1 MKNSKLKEEYM
12 KEEYMKEE
20 SFWHVTNKKNL
31 ESIRENGL
39 IPKDGKRDGV
49 LKSEI
54 DPVPRVFFSHGLE
67 AVLWQANNLAYLI
80 DNFCTEQIEVK
91 EDGYNRKELNKE
103 IKKFLEDKENGKE
116 NTKGF
121 IDIGLFLQEKINS
134 KGISKSIT
142 EKDLEMVSYNLT
154 KSLWENS
161 IYIKANLEDGIDYSY
176 EKDFNYIRGGKT
188 KPMDKANMHTF
199 EGRSIESEK
208 LEVMSDNEGKPL
220 NSWEV
225 LKQMAEYYK
234 KENPDKEH
242 LPVRVTSRGYTDENG
257 KTVIL
262 EDTPEKDYISIFM
275 DMEKNI
281 EEQEKVGKMVKGFAK
296 DKEVCLRTKETEK
309 IFDDLEKDIERDVD
323 KEREEDD
330 NNRY

>member
-1 MKNSKLKEEYM
+1 MKNSKL

-31 ESIRENGL
+31 DSIREKGIL
-39 IPKDGKRDGV
+39 PKDGKRDGV

-54 DPVPRVFFSHGLE
+54 DPVPRVFFSHGIE
-67 AVLWQANNLAYLI
+67 AAIWQANNLAYLI
-80 DNFCTEQIEVK
+80 DNICTEQIEDK

-103 IKKFLEDKENGKE
+103 IKKFLEDKEDGKE

-142 EKDLEMVSYNLT
+142 KKDLEKVAYNLT
-154 KSLWENS
+154 KSFWENS

-199 EGRSIESEK
+199 EGRSIDSEK
-208 LEVMSDNEGKPL
+208 LEVMSDDEGKPL

-281 EEQEKVGKMVKGFAK
+281 EEQEKISKMTKSFAK

-309 IFDDLEKDIERDVD
+309 IFDDLEKDMELEKGKEIEENDSD
-323 KEREEDD
+323 
-330 NNRY
+330 RY

>member
-1 MKNSKLKEEYM
+1 MRNSKL

-31 ESIRENGL
+31 ESIREKGMV
-39 IPKDGKRDGV
+39 PKDGKREGV

-80 DNFCTEQIEVK
+80 DNFCTEQIKVK

-199 EGRSIESEK
+199 EGRSIDSGK
-208 LEVMSDNEGKPL
+208 LEVMSDDEGKPL

-234 KENPDKEH
+234 KENPDKDH

-262 EDTPEKDYISIFM
+262 EDTAEKDYISIFM
-275 DMEKNI
+275 GMEKNI
-281 EEQEKVGKMVKGFAK
+281 EEQEKISKMIKGFAK

-309 IFDDLEKDIERDVD
+309 IFDDLEKDMELEKGKEIEENDSD
-323 KEREEDD
+323 
-330 NNRY
+330 RY

>member
-1 MKNSKLKEEYM
+1 MRNSKL

-31 ESIRENGL
+31 ESIREKGMV
-39 IPKDGKRDGV
+39 PKDGKRDGV

-91 EDGYNRKELNKE
+91 EDGYDRKELNKE

-199 EGRSIESEK
+199 EGRSIESGK
-208 LEVMSDNEGKPL
+208 LEVMSDDEGKPL

>member
-1 MKNSKLKEEYM
+1 MRNSKLKE
-12 KEEYMKEE
+12 KYMKEE

-80 DNFCTEQIEVK
+80 DNFCTEQIKVK

-121 IDIGLFLQEKINS
+121 IDIGLFLQEKING

-199 EGRSIESEK
+199 EGRSIDSGK
-208 LEVMSDNEGKPL
+208 LEVMSDDEGKPL

-275 DMEKNI
+275 GMEKNI
-281 EEQEKVGKMVKGFAK
+281 EEQEKISKMIKGFAK

-309 IFDDLEKDIERDVD
+309 IFDDLEKDIERDIEKG
-323 KEREEDD
+323 KEIEENDSD
-330 NNRY
+330 RY

>member
-1 MKNSKLKEEYM
+1 MRNSKL

-31 ESIRENGL
+31 ESIREKGMV
-39 IPKDGKRDGV
+39 PKDGKRDGV

-80 DNFCTEQIEVK
+80 DNFCTEQIKVK

-154 KSLWENS
+154 KSLWENR

-199 EGRSIESEK
+199 EGRSIDSGK
-208 LEVMSDNEGKPL
+208 LEVMSDDEGKPL

-275 DMEKNI
+275 GMEKNI
-281 EEQEKVGKMVKGFAK
+281 EEQEKISKMIKGFAK

-309 IFDDLEKDIERDVD
+309 IFDDLEKDMELEKGKEIEENDSD
-323 KEREEDD
+323 
-330 NNRY
+330 RY

>member
-1 MKNSKLKEEYM
+1 MRNSKL

-31 ESIRENGL
+31 ESIREKGMV
-39 IPKDGKRDGV
+39 PKDGKREGV

-80 DNFCTEQIEVK
+80 DNFCTEQIKVK

-199 EGRSIESEK
+199 EGRSIDSEK
-208 LEVMSDNEGKPL
+208 LEVMSDDEGKPL

-275 DMEKNI
+275 GMEKNI
-281 EEQEKVGKMVKGFAK
+281 EEQEKISKMIKGFAK

-309 IFDDLEKDIERDVD
+309 IFDDLEKDMELEKGKEIEENDSDRC
-323 KEREEDD
+323 
-330 NNRY
+330 

>member
-1 MKNSKLKEEYM
+1 MKNSKI

-142 EKDLEMVSYNLT
+142 EKDLEKVAYNLT

-199 EGRSIESEK
+199 EGRSIDSEK
-208 LEVMSDNEGKPL
+208 LEVMSDNAGKPL

-281 EEQEKVGKMVKGFAK
+281 EEQEKISKMIKGFAK

-309 IFDDLEKDIERDVD
+309 IFDDLEKDIEKG
-323 KEREEDD
+323 KEIEENDSD
-330 NNRY
+330 RY

>member
-1 MKNSKLKEEYM
+1 MRNSKLKEEYM
-12 KEEYMKEE
+12 KEE
-20 SFWHVTNKKNL
+20 SFWHITNKKNL
-31 ESIRENGL
+31 ESIREKGMV
-39 IPKDGKRDGV
+39 PKDGKRDGV

-199 EGRSIESEK
+199 EGRSIDSEK
-208 LEVMSDNEGKPL
+208 LEVMSDNAGKPL

-257 KTVIL
+257 KTVIV
-262 EDTPEKDYISIFM
+262 EDTLEKDYISIFM

-281 EEQEKVGKMVKGFAK
+281 EEQEKISKMIKGFAK

-309 IFDDLEKDIERDVD
+309 IFDDLEKDVEKGKEIEENDSD
-323 KEREEDD
+323 
-330 NNRY
+330 RY

>member
-1 MKNSKLKEEYM
+1 MKNSKL

-31 ESIRENGL
+31 ESIREKGMV
-39 IPKDGKRDGV
+39 PKDGKREGV

-80 DNFCTEQIEVK
+80 DNFCTEQIKVK

-103 IKKFLEDKENGKE
+103 IKKFLEDKEDGKE

-199 EGRSIESEK
+199 EGRSIDSEK
-208 LEVMSDNEGKPL
+208 LEVMSDNAGKPL

-262 EDTPEKDYISIFM
+262 EDTPEKDYINIFM

-281 EEQEKVGKMVKGFAK
+281 EEQEKISKMIKGFAK

-309 IFDDLEKDIERDVD
+309 IFDDLEKDIEKG
-323 KEREEDD
+323 KEIEENDSD
-330 NNRY
+330 RY

>member
-1 MKNSKLKEEYM
+1 MKNSKI

-80 DNFCTEQIEVK
+80 DNFCTEQIKVK

-199 EGRSIESEK
+199 EGRSIDSGK
-208 LEVMSDNEGKPL
+208 LEVMSDDEGKPL

-281 EEQEKVGKMVKGFAK
+281 EEQEKISKMIKGFAK

-309 IFDDLEKDIERDVD
+309 IFDDLEKDMELEKGKEIEENDSDRC
-323 KEREEDD
+323 
-330 NNRY
+330 

>member
-1 MKNSKLKEEYM
+1 MRNSKL

-31 ESIRENGL
+31 ESIREKGMV
-39 IPKDGKRDGV
+39 PKDGKRDGV

-142 EKDLEMVSYNLT
+142 EKDLEKVAYNLT

-199 EGRSIESEK
+199 EGRSIDSGK
-208 LEVMSDNEGKPL
+208 LEVMSDDEGKPL

-275 DMEKNI
+275 GMEKNI
-281 EEQEKVGKMVKGFAK
+281 EEQEKISKMIKGFAK

-309 IFDDLEKDIERDVD
+309 IFDDLEKDMELEKGKEIEENDSD
-323 KEREEDD
+323 
-330 NNRY
+330 RY

>member
-1 MKNSKLKEEYM
+1 MRNSKLKE
-12 KEEYMKEE
+12 KYMKEE

-31 ESIRENGL
+31 ESIREKGMV
-39 IPKDGKRDGV
+39 PKDGKRDGV
-49 LKSEI
+49 LKSDI

-199 EGRSIESEK
+199 EGRSIDSEK
-208 LEVMSDNEGKPL
+208 LEVMSDDEGKPL

-281 EEQEKVGKMVKGFAK
+281 EEQEKISKMIKGFAK

-309 IFDDLEKDIERDVD
+309 IFNDLEKDIEKG
-323 KEREEDD
+323 KEIEENDSD
-330 NNRY
+330 RY

>member
-1 MKNSKLKEEYM
+1 MKNSKL

-31 ESIRENGL
+31 ESIREKGMV
-39 IPKDGKRDGV
+39 PKDGKRDGV
-49 LKSEI
+49 LKSDI

-91 EDGYNRKELNKE
+91 EDGYDRKELNKE
-103 IKKFLEDKENGKE
+103 IKKFLEDKEDGKE

-142 EKDLEMVSYNLT
+142 EKDLEKVAYNLT

-199 EGRSIESEK
+199 EGRSIDSEK
-208 LEVMSDNEGKPL
+208 LEVMSDDEGKPL

-257 KTVIL
+257 KTVIV

-281 EEQEKVGKMVKGFAK
+281 EEQEKISKMIKGFAK

-309 IFDDLEKDIERDVD
+309 IFDDLEKNIEKG
-323 KEREEDD
+323 KEIKENDSD
-330 NNRY
+330 RY

>member
-1 MKNSKLKEEYM
+1 MRNSKL

-199 EGRSIESEK
+199 EGKSIDSEK
-208 LEVMSDNEGKPL
+208 LEVMSDNAGKPL

-275 DMEKNI
+275 DIEKNI
-281 EEQEKVGKMVKGFAK
+281 EEQEKIIKMIKGFAK

-309 IFDDLEKDIERDVD
+309 IFDDLEKDIERDIEKG
-323 KEREEDD
+323 KEIEENDSD
-330 NNRY
+330 RY

>member
-1 MKNSKLKEEYM
+1 MRNSKL

-31 ESIRENGL
+31 ESIREKGMV
-39 IPKDGKRDGV
+39 PKDGKREGV

-80 DNFCTEQIEVK
+80 DNFCTEQIKVK

-103 IKKFLEDKENGKE
+103 IKKFLEDKEDGKE

-142 EKDLEMVSYNLT
+142 KKDLEKVAYNLT
-154 KSLWENS
+154 KSFWENS

-199 EGRSIESEK
+199 EGRSIDSEK

-234 KENPDKEH
+234 KENPNKEH

-281 EEQEKVGKMVKGFAK
+281 EEQEKISKMIKGFAK

-309 IFDDLEKDIERDVD
+309 IFDDLEKDIEKG
-323 KEREEDD
+323 KEIEENDSD
-330 NNRY
+330 RY

>member
-1 MKNSKLKEEYM
+1 MRNSKI

-31 ESIRENGL
+31 ESIREKGMV
-39 IPKDGKRDGV
+39 PKDGKREGV

-80 DNFCTEQIEVK
+80 DNFCTEQIKVK
-91 EDGYNRKELNKE
+91 EDGCNRKELNKE
-103 IKKFLEDKENGKE
+103 IKKFLEDKEDGKE

-199 EGRSIESEK
+199 EGRSIDSEK
-208 LEVMSDNEGKPL
+208 LEVMSDDEGKPL

-281 EEQEKVGKMVKGFAK
+281 EEQEKISKMTKSFAK

-309 IFDDLEKDIERDVD
+309 IFDDLEKDIEKG
-323 KEREEDD
+323 KEIEENDSD
-330 NNRY
+330 RY

>member
-1 MKNSKLKEEYM
+1 MRNSKLKE
-12 KEEYMKEE
+12 KYMKEE

-31 ESIRENGL
+31 ESIREKGMV
-39 IPKDGKRDGV
+39 PKDGKRDGV
-49 LKSEI
+49 LKSDI

-142 EKDLEMVSYNLT
+142 EKDLEKVAYNLT

-161 IYIKANLEDGIDYSY
+161 IYIKANLENGIDYSY

-199 EGRSIESEK
+199 EGRSIDSEK
-208 LEVMSDNEGKPL
+208 LEVMSDNAGKPL

-275 DMEKNI
+275 DIEKNI
-281 EEQEKVGKMVKGFAK
+281 EEQEKISKMIKGFAK

-309 IFDDLEKDIERDVD
+309 IFDDLEKDIERDIEKG
-323 KEREEDD
+323 KEIEENDSD
-330 NNRY
+330 RY

>member
-1 MKNSKLKEEYM
+1 MRNSKLKE
-12 KEEYMKEE
+12 KYMKEE

-199 EGRSIESEK
+199 EGRSIDSEK
-208 LEVMSDNEGKPL
+208 LEVMSDDEGKPL

-281 EEQEKVGKMVKGFAK
+281 EEQEKISKMIKGFAK

-309 IFDDLEKDIERDVD
+309 IFDDLEKDMELEKGKEIEENDSD
-323 KEREEDD
+323 
-330 NNRY
+330 RY

>member
-1 MKNSKLKEEYM
+1 MRNSKL

-31 ESIRENGL
+31 ESIREKGMV
-39 IPKDGKRDGV
+39 PKDGKRDGV

-199 EGRSIESEK
+199 EGRSIDSGK
-208 LEVMSDNEGKPL
+208 LEVMSDDEGKPL

-234 KENPDKEH
+234 KENPDKEN

-281 EEQEKVGKMVKGFAK
+281 EEQEKISKMIKGFAK
-296 DKEVCLRTKETEK
+296 DKEVCLRTKDTEK
-309 IFDDLEKDIERDVD
+309 IFDDLEKDIERD
-323 KEREEDD
+323 KEKGKEIEENDSD
-330 NNRY
+330 RY

>member
-1 MKNSKLKEEYM
+1 MRNSKL

-199 EGRSIESEK
+199 EGKSIDSEK
-208 LEVMSDNEGKPL
+208 LEVMSDNAGKPL

-234 KENPDKEH
+234 KENPNKEH

-275 DMEKNI
+275 DIEKNI
-281 EEQEKVGKMVKGFAK
+281 EEQEKISKMIKGFAK

-309 IFDDLEKDIERDVD
+309 IFDDLEKDIERDIEKG
-323 KEREEDD
+323 KEIEENDSD
-330 NNRY
+330 RY

>member
-1 MKNSKLKEEYM
+1 MRNSKL

-31 ESIRENGL
+31 ESIREKGMV
-39 IPKDGKRDGV
+39 PKDGKREGV

-199 EGRSIESEK
+199 EGRSIDSGK
-208 LEVMSDNEGKPL
+208 LEVMSDDEGKPL

-281 EEQEKVGKMVKGFAK
+281 EEQEKISKMIKGFAK

-309 IFDDLEKDIERDVD
+309 IFDDLEKDIEKG
-323 KEREEDD
+323 KEIEKNDSD
-330 NNRY
+330 RY

>member
-1 MKNSKLKEEYM
+1 MRNSKL

-20 SFWHVTNKKNL
+20 SFWHVTNKRNL
-31 ESIRENGL
+31 ESIREKGMV
-39 IPKDGKRDGV
+39 PKDGKRDGV

-80 DNFCTEQIEVK
+80 DNFCTEQIKVK

-199 EGRSIESEK
+199 EGRSIDSGK
-208 LEVMSDNEGKPL
+208 LEVMSDDEGKPL

-281 EEQEKVGKMVKGFAK
+281 EEQEKISKMIKGFAK

-309 IFDDLEKDIERDVD
+309 IFDDLEKDMELEKGKEIEENDSD
-323 KEREEDD
+323 
-330 NNRY
+330 RY

>member
-1 MKNSKLKEEYM
+1 MRNSKL

-31 ESIRENGL
+31 ESIREKGMV
-39 IPKDGKRDGV
+39 PKDGKREGV

-80 DNFCTEQIEVK
+80 DNFCTEQIKVK

-199 EGRSIESEK
+199 EGRSIDSGK
-208 LEVMSDNEGKPL
+208 LEVMSDDEGKPL

-262 EDTPEKDYISIFM
+262 EDTAEKDYISIFM
-275 DMEKNI
+275 GMEKNI
-281 EEQEKVGKMVKGFAK
+281 EEQEKISKMIKGFAK

-309 IFDDLEKDIERDVD
+309 IFDDLEKDMELEKGKEIEENDSD
-323 KEREEDD
+323 
-330 NNRY
+330 RY

>member
-1 MKNSKLKEEYM
+1 MRNSKL

-31 ESIRENGL
+31 ESIREKGMV
-39 IPKDGKRDGV
+39 PKDGKREGV

-54 DPVPRVFFSHGLE
+54 DPVPRLFFSHGLE

-80 DNFCTEQIEVK
+80 DNFCTEQIKVK

-199 EGRSIESEK
+199 EGRSIDSEK
-208 LEVMSDNEGKPL
+208 LEVMSDDEGKPL

-281 EEQEKVGKMVKGFAK
+281 EEQEKISKMIKGFAK

-309 IFDDLEKDIERDVD
+309 IFDDLEKDMELEKGKEIEENDSD
-323 KEREEDD
+323 
-330 NNRY
+330 RY

>member
-1 MKNSKLKEEYM
+1 MKNSKL

-31 ESIRENGL
+31 ESIREKGMV
-39 IPKDGKRDGV
+39 PKDGKREGV

-80 DNFCTEQIEVK
+80 DNFCTEQIKVK

-199 EGRSIESEK
+199 EGRSIDSEK
-208 LEVMSDNEGKPL
+208 LEVMSDDEGKPL

-281 EEQEKVGKMVKGFAK
+281 EEQEKISKMIKGFAK

-309 IFDDLEKDIERDVD
+309 IFDDLEKDMELEKGKEIEENDSD
-323 KEREEDD
+323 
-330 NNRY
+330 RY

>member
-1 MKNSKLKEEYM
+1 M
-12 KEEYMKEE
+12 
-20 SFWHVTNKKNL
+20 V
-31 ESIRENGL
+31 
-39 IPKDGKRDGV
+39 PKDGKRDGV

-80 DNFCTEQIEVK
+80 DNFCTEQIKVK

-199 EGRSIESEK
+199 EGRSIDSGK
-208 LEVMSDNEGKPL
+208 LEVMSDDEGKPL

-275 DMEKNI
+275 GMEKNI
-281 EEQEKVGKMVKGFAK
+281 EEQEKISKMIKGFAK

-309 IFDDLEKDIERDVD
+309 IFDDLEKDMELEKGKEIEENDSD
-323 KEREEDD
+323 
-330 NNRY
+330 RY

>member
-1 MKNSKLKEEYM
+1 MRNSKLKE
-12 KEEYMKEE
+12 KYMKEE

-31 ESIRENGL
+31 ESIREKGMV
-39 IPKDGKRDGV
+39 PKDGKRDGV
-49 LKSEI
+49 LKSDI

-103 IKKFLEDKENGKE
+103 IKKILEDKENGKE

-142 EKDLEMVSYNLT
+142 EKDLEKVAYNLT

-161 IYIKANLEDGIDYSY
+161 IYIKANLKDGIDYSY

-208 LEVMSDNEGKPL
+208 LEVMSDNAGKPL

-281 EEQEKVGKMVKGFAK
+281 EEQENISKMTKSFAK

-309 IFDDLEKDIERDVD
+309 IFDDLEKDIERDVEKG
-323 KEREEDD
+323 KEIEENDSD
-330 NNRY
+330 RY

>member
-1 MKNSKLKEEYM
+1 MRNSKL

-20 SFWHVTNKKNL
+20 SFWHVTNKRNL
-31 ESIRENGL
+31 ESIREKGMV
-39 IPKDGKRDGV
+39 PKDGKRDGV

-80 DNFCTEQIEVK
+80 DNFCTEQIKVK

-199 EGRSIESEK
+199 EGRSIDSGK
-208 LEVMSDNEGKPL
+208 LEVMSDDEGKPL

-275 DMEKNI
+275 GMEKNI
-281 EEQEKVGKMVKGFAK
+281 EEQEKISKMIKGFAK

-309 IFDDLEKDIERDVD
+309 IFDDLEKDMELEKGKEIEENDSD
-323 KEREEDD
+323 
-330 NNRY
+330 RY

>member
-1 MKNSKLKEEYM
+1 MKNSKL

-31 ESIRENGL
+31 ESIREKGMV
-39 IPKDGKRDGV
+39 PKDGKREGV

-103 IKKFLEDKENGKE
+103 IKKFLEDKEDGKE

-199 EGRSIESEK
+199 EGRSIDSEK
-208 LEVMSDNEGKPL
+208 LEVMSDDEGKPL

-281 EEQEKVGKMVKGFAK
+281 EEQEKISKMIKGFAK

-309 IFDDLEKDIERDVD
+309 IFDDLEKDIEKG
-323 KEREEDD
+323 KEIEENDSD
-330 NNRY
+330 RY

>member
-1 MKNSKLKEEYM
+1 MRNSKLKE
-12 KEEYMKEE
+12 KYMKEE

-31 ESIRENGL
+31 ESIREKGMV
-39 IPKDGKRDGV
+39 PKDGKRDGV
-49 LKSEI
+49 LKSDI

-142 EKDLEMVSYNLT
+142 EKDLEKVAYNLT

-161 IYIKANLEDGIDYSY
+161 IYIKANLKDGIDYSY

-208 LEVMSDNEGKPL
+208 LEVMSDNAGKPL

-281 EEQEKVGKMVKGFAK
+281 EEQEKISKMIKGFAK

-309 IFDDLEKDIERDVD
+309 IFDDLEKDIEKG
-323 KEREEDD
+323 KEIEENDSD
-330 NNRY
+330 RY

>member
-1 MKNSKLKEEYM
+1 MKNSKL

-31 ESIRENGL
+31 ESIREKGMV
-39 IPKDGKRDGV
+39 PKDGKREGV

-67 AVLWQANNLAYLI
+67 AVLWQANNLAYFI
-80 DNFCTEQIEVK
+80 DNFCTEQIKVK

-103 IKKFLEDKENGKE
+103 IKKFLEDKEDGKE

-199 EGRSIESEK
+199 EGRSIDSEK
-208 LEVMSDNEGKPL
+208 LEVMSDNAGKPL

-281 EEQEKVGKMVKGFAK
+281 EEQEKISKMIKGFAK

-309 IFDDLEKDIERDVD
+309 IFDDLEKDIEKG
-323 KEREEDD
+323 KEIEENDSD
-330 NNRY
+330 RY

>member
-1 MKNSKLKEEYM
+1 MKNSKI

-199 EGRSIESEK
+199 EGRSINSEK
-208 LEVMSDNEGKPL
+208 LEVISDDEGKPL

-281 EEQEKVGKMVKGFAK
+281 EEQEKISKMTKSFAK

-309 IFDDLEKDIERDVD
+309 IFDDLEKDIERDVEKG
-323 KEREEDD
+323 KEIEENDSD
-330 NNRY
+330 RY

>member
-1 MKNSKLKEEYM
+1 MKDSKL

-199 EGRSIESEK
+199 EGRSIDSEK
-208 LEVMSDNEGKPL
+208 LEVMSDDEGKPL

-275 DMEKNI
+275 DIEKNI
-281 EEQEKVGKMVKGFAK
+281 EEQEKISKMIKGFAK

-309 IFDDLEKDIERDVD
+309 IFDDLEKDIERDIEKG
-323 KEREEDD
+323 KEIEKNDSD
-330 NNRY
+330 RY

>member
-1 MKNSKLKEEYM
+1 MKNSKL

-31 ESIRENGL
+31 DSIREKGIL
-39 IPKDGKRDGV
+39 PKDGKRDGV

-54 DPVPRVFFSHGLE
+54 DPVPRVFFSHGIE
-67 AVLWQANNLAYLI
+67 AAIWQANNLAYLI
-80 DNFCTEQIEVK
+80 DNICTEQIEDK

-103 IKKFLEDKENGKE
+103 IKKFLEDKEDGKE

-142 EKDLEMVSYNLT
+142 KKDLEKVAYNLT
-154 KSLWENS
+154 KSFWENS

-199 EGRSIESEK
+199 EGRSIDSEK

-234 KENPDKEH
+234 KENPNKEH

-309 IFDDLEKDIERDVD
+309 IFDDLEKDMELEKGKEIEENDSD
-323 KEREEDD
+323 
-330 NNRY
+330 RY

>member
-1 MKNSKLKEEYM
+1 MRNSKL

-31 ESIRENGL
+31 ESIREKGMV
-39 IPKDGKRDGV
+39 PKDGKREGV

-91 EDGYNRKELNKE
+91 EDGYDRKELNKE
-103 IKKFLEDKENGKE
+103 IKKFLEDKEDGKE

-142 EKDLEMVSYNLT
+142 EKDLEKVAYNLT

-199 EGRSIESEK
+199 EGRSIDSEK
-208 LEVMSDNEGKPL
+208 LEVMSDDEGKPL

-257 KTVIL
+257 KTVIV

-281 EEQEKVGKMVKGFAK
+281 EEQEKISKMIKGFAK

-309 IFDDLEKDIERDVD
+309 IFDDLEKNIEKG
-323 KEREEDD
+323 KEIKENDSD
-330 NNRY
+330 RY

>member
-1 MKNSKLKEEYM
+1 MKNSKI

-31 ESIRENGL
+31 DSIRENGL

-142 EKDLEMVSYNLT
+142 EKDLEKVAYNLT

-161 IYIKANLEDGIDYSY
+161 IYIKANLKDGIDYSY

-281 EEQEKVGKMVKGFAK
+281 EEQEKISKMTKSFAK

-309 IFDDLEKDIERDVD
+309 IFDDLEKDMELEKGKEIEENDSD
-323 KEREEDD
+323 
-330 NNRY
+330 RY

>member
-1 MKNSKLKEEYM
+1 MRNSKL

-80 DNFCTEQIEVK
+80 DNFCTEQIKVK

-176 EKDFNYIRGGKT
+176 EKDFNYIRDGKT

-199 EGRSIESEK
+199 EGRSIDSEK
-208 LEVMSDNEGKPL
+208 LEVMSDDEGKPL

-281 EEQEKVGKMVKGFAK
+281 EEQEKISKMIKGFAK

-309 IFDDLEKDIERDVD
+309 IFDDLEKDMELEKGKEIEENDSD
-323 KEREEDD
+323 
-330 NNRY
+330 RY

>member
-1 MKNSKLKEEYM
+1 MKNSKL

-31 ESIRENGL
+31 ESIREKGMV
-39 IPKDGKRDGV
+39 PKDGKRDGV

-80 DNFCTEQIEVK
+80 DNFCTEQIKVK
-91 EDGYNRKELNKE
+91 EDGYDRKELNKE

-199 EGRSIESEK
+199 EGRSIDSGK
-208 LEVMSDNEGKPL
+208 LEVMSDDEGKPL

-281 EEQEKVGKMVKGFAK
+281 EEQEKISKMIKGFAK

-309 IFDDLEKDIERDVD
+309 IFDDLEKDMELEKGKEIEENDSD
-323 KEREEDD
+323 
-330 NNRY
+330 RY

>member
-1 MKNSKLKEEYM
+1 MRNSKL

-31 ESIRENGL
+31 ESIREKGMV
-39 IPKDGKRDGV
+39 PKDGKREGV

-80 DNFCTEQIEVK
+80 DNFCTEQIKVK

-121 IDIGLFLQEKINS
+121 IDIGLFLQEKINN

-199 EGRSIESEK
+199 EGRSIDSEK
-208 LEVMSDNEGKPL
+208 LEVMSDNAGKPL

-257 KTVIL
+257 KTVIV
-262 EDTPEKDYISIFM
+262 EDTLEKDYISIFM

-281 EEQEKVGKMVKGFAK
+281 EEQEKISKMIKGFAK

-309 IFDDLEKDIERDVD
+309 IFDDLEKDVEKGKEIEENDSD
-323 KEREEDD
+323 
-330 NNRY
+330 RY